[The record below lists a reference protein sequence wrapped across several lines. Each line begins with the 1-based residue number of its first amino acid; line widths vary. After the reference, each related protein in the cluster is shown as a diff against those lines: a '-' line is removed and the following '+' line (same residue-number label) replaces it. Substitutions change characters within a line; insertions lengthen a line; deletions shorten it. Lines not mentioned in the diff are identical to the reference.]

1 MSNVLNYTDGLITLC
16 LSMESISI
24 DRQRVFYLNL
34 NTYNLKKEVDVLP
47 SNKILE
53 QKKVVVAELTEKVK
67 SAQSL
72 ILADYRGLT
81 VEQDTALRNAL
92 RAAGVEYKVVKNTL
106 TALAMKENGLEG
118 LDSFLNGPTAM
129 AISSTDAVAPAKVL
143 SEFAKKFEKL
153 ELKVGVVEGKVIDL
167 NGIKALAELPSRE
180 VLIAKVLGG
189 FNAPI
194 SGLVNVLNGNMRGL
208 VVALNAIAEQ
218 KANA

>member
-1 MSNVLNYTDGLITLC
+1 MVNRP
-16 LSMESISI
+16 LSVYVHIKGFIFATIE
-24 DRQRVFYLNL
+24 
-34 NTYNLKKEVDVLP
+34 KEVDVLP

-53 QKKVVVAELTEKVK
+53 QKKEVVKGLSEKVK
-67 SAQSL
+67 AAQSFV
-72 ILADYRGLT
+72 LADYRGLT
-81 VEQDTALRNAL
+81 VEQDTEMRNAL

-106 TALAMKENGLEG
+106 TSIAMKENGYEG
-118 LDSFLNGPTAM
+118 LESFLNGPTAM
-129 AISSTDAVAPAKVL
+129 AISSTDVVAPAKVL

-153 ELKVGVVEGKVIDL
+153 ELKVGVVEGNIIDV

-194 SGLVNVLNGNMRGL
+194 SGFANVLNANLKGL
-208 VVALNAIAEQ
+208 VVALNAVAEQ